1 MTGSR
6 ISSGSSFEELAGYA
20 RAVVLPDPGGDWVL
34 VSGTTGYDYDAGTLP
49 EDVVDQCRQ
58 CFRNIAAALEQAGSS
73 LDDLVR
79 IRVYTTSRRNF
90 ERIAPVVAEHTAAA
104 RPANTTVLCD
114 LVELAMK
121 VEIEVTAR
129 KAATGA

>member
-1 MTGSR
+1 MTGTR

-34 VSGTTGYDYDAGTLP
+34 VSGTTGYDYATGELP

-58 CFRNIAAALEQAGSS
+58 CFRNIEHALAQADCT

-79 IRVYTTSRRNF
+79 IRVYVTSRRNF
-90 ERIAPVVAEHTAAA
+90 ERIAPIIGDHTRTA
-104 RPANTTVLCD
+104 RPANTTVICD

-129 KAATGA
+129 KAATAP

>member
-1 MTGSR
+1 MSSTQNIRLAIANMSCGSCVGR
-6 ISSGSSFEELAGYA
+6 VDRALAALPGVSDVAVNLASETVRLTLDSPA
-20 RAVVLPDPGGDWVL
+20 RLAEV
-34 VSGTTGYDYDAGTLP
+34 
-49 EDVVDQCRQ
+49 
-58 CFRNIAAALEQAGSS
+58 IAALEQAGSS